1 MTRVGAIVLA
11 AGRSSRFRAAGGS
24 ATTKLVEKLGGRQ
37 IVRMAAEAALASSAR
52 PVIVV
57 TGHARTSVE
66 AALAGLDVE
75 TAYNPEFASGL
86 ASSLKAGLSA
96 MPRDVAGALV
106 LLGDMPWIE
115 ARLIDALIAGFLAS
129 PPALAAPSHEGRRG
143 NPVLLGRGLFEAAMR
158 LEGDAG
164 ARRLIDALKPGELVE
179 INARGPGR
187 PSTSTRQPTS
197 PRLAGRNRRISLEG
211 RLRGLQAADRRLH
224 NVQSVARKKP
234 NRTQQS
240 NPPNKIQRPAS
251 AETQGIREP
260 PNANALVFK
269 SQERT

>member
-1 MTRVGAIVLA
+1 VTRIGAIVLA
-11 AGRSSRFRAAGGS
+11 AGRSSRFRAAGGL

-37 IVRMAAEAALASSAR
+37 IVRMAAEAALGSSAR

-115 ARLIDALIAGFLAS
+115 AQLIDALIAGFLAS
-129 PPALAAPSHEGRRG
+129 APALAAAPINEGQRG
-143 NPVLLGRGLFEAAMR
+143 NPVLLGRGLFEAVMR

-164 ARRLIDALKPGELVE
+164 ARRLIDALQPGELVE
-179 INARGPGR
+179 IDAPGAGATVDIDTPGDLAAARR
-187 PSTSTRQPTS
+187 
-197 PRLAGRNRRISLEG
+197 AGSG
-211 RLRGLQAADRRLH
+211 
-224 NVQSVARKKP
+224 S
-234 NRTQQS
+234 
-240 NPPNKIQRPAS
+240 
-251 AETQGIREP
+251 
-260 PNANALVFK
+260 
-269 SQERT
+269 

>member
-1 MTRVGAIVLA
+1 VIRIGAIVLA
-11 AGRSSRFRAAGGS
+11 AGRSSRFRAAGGL

-37 IVRMAAEAALASSAR
+37 IVRMAAEVALASSAG

-66 AALAGLDVE
+66 AALAGLEVE

-129 PPALAAPSHEGRRG
+129 APALAAAPINEGRRG

-179 INARGPGR
+179 IDAPGAGATVDIDTPGDLAAARR
-187 PSTSTRQPTS
+187 
-197 PRLAGRNRRISLEG
+197 EG
-211 RLRGLQAADRRLH
+211 SG
-224 NVQSVARKKP
+224 S
-234 NRTQQS
+234 
-240 NPPNKIQRPAS
+240 
-251 AETQGIREP
+251 
-260 PNANALVFK
+260 
-269 SQERT
+269 

>member
-1 MTRVGAIVLA
+1 
-11 AGRSSRFRAAGGS
+11 
-24 ATTKLVEKLGGRQ
+24 
-37 IVRMAAEAALASSAR
+37 MAAEAALGSSAR

-66 AALAGLDVE
+66 AAIAGLDVE

-86 ASSLKAGLSA
+86 ASSLKAGLLA

-129 PPALAAPSHEGRRG
+129 APALAAAPINEGRRG
-143 NPVLLGRGLFEAAMR
+143 NPVLLGRGLFEAAMH

-179 INARGPGR
+179 IDAPGVGVTVDIDTPGDLAAARR
-187 PSTSTRQPTS
+187 
-197 PRLAGRNRRISLEG
+197 AGSG
-211 RLRGLQAADRRLH
+211 
-224 NVQSVARKKP
+224 S
-234 NRTQQS
+234 
-240 NPPNKIQRPAS
+240 
-251 AETQGIREP
+251 
-260 PNANALVFK
+260 
-269 SQERT
+269 

>member
-1 MTRVGAIVLA
+1 VTRIGAIVLA
-11 AGRSSRFRAAGGS
+11 AGRSLRFRAAGGL

-37 IVRMAAEAALASSAR
+37 IVRMAAEAALGSSAR

-86 ASSLKAGLSA
+86 ASSLKAGLSV

-115 ARLIDALIAGFLAS
+115 ARLIDALIACFLAS
-129 PPALAAPSHEGRRG
+129 APALAAAPINEGQRG

-179 INARGPGR
+179 IDAPGAGATVDIDTPGDLAAARR
-187 PSTSTRQPTS
+187 
-197 PRLAGRNRRISLEG
+197 AGSG
-211 RLRGLQAADRRLH
+211 
-224 NVQSVARKKP
+224 S
-234 NRTQQS
+234 
-240 NPPNKIQRPAS
+240 
-251 AETQGIREP
+251 
-260 PNANALVFK
+260 
-269 SQERT
+269 

>member
-1 MTRVGAIVLA
+1 VTRIGAIVLA
-11 AGRSSRFRAAGGS
+11 AGRSARFRAAGGL

-37 IVRMAAEAALASSAR
+37 IVRMAAEAALGSSAR

-57 TGHARTSVE
+57 TGHARISVE

-96 MPRDVAGALV
+96 MPSDVAGALV

-129 PPALAAPSHEGRRG
+129 APALAAAPINEGQRG

-164 ARRLIDALKPGELVE
+164 ARRLIDALQPGELVE
-179 INARGPGR
+179 IDAPGAGATVDIDTPGDLAAARG
-187 PSTSTRQPTS
+187 
-197 PRLAGRNRRISLEG
+197 AGSG
-211 RLRGLQAADRRLH
+211 
-224 NVQSVARKKP
+224 S
-234 NRTQQS
+234 
-240 NPPNKIQRPAS
+240 
-251 AETQGIREP
+251 
-260 PNANALVFK
+260 
-269 SQERT
+269 